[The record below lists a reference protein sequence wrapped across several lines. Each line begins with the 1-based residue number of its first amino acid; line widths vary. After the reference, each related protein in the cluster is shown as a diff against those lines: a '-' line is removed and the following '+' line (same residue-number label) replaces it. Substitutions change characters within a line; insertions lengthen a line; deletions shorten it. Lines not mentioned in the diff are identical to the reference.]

1 MLPFPTTQ
9 TRAMFTPSPR
19 EHPGKAMNHQRQF
32 AAAIAII
39 GWAALALQ
47 LWLTL
52 GIVIGQGRSV
62 GAGLWLF
69 VGYFTVLTNILVA
82 ASISLVALDRWPG
95 GPRPSASVLTAVAL
109 AITIVGVVY
118 HLLLS
123 GRVPDLSSLG
133 WIADRT
139 MHYLV
144 PVLSLAFW
152 VIYVPKSYFTFTDPF
167 LWILYPLGYL
177 VYAMARGSLDG
188 WYPYFFIDV
197 GVIGY
202 AKSMLNAAV
211 LSAVVLIIGFVIV
224 IVTRFFHTRPIKD

>member
-1 MLPFPTTQ
+1 
-9 TRAMFTPSPR
+9 MFTPSPR
-19 EHPGKAMNHQRQF
+19 EQPGKAMSHQRLF
-32 AAAIAII
+32 AAVIAII
-39 GWAALALQ
+39 GWSALALQ
-47 LWLTL
+47 LSLTL
-52 GIVIGQGRSV
+52 GIVIGQGRSA

-69 VGYFTVLTNILVA
+69 LGYFTVLTNILVA
-82 ASISLVALDRWPG
+82 VSMSLVALDRWPG
-95 GPRPSASVLTAVAL
+95 GPRPSASALTAVAL

-133 WIADRT
+133 WVADRT

-152 VIYVPKSYFTFTDPF
+152 VMFVPKSSFTFADPF

-177 VYAMARGSLDG
+177 IYAMARGNLDG

-197 GVIGY
+197 GVIGF
-202 AKSMLNAAV
+202 ARAMLNAAV
-211 LSAVVLIIGFVIV
+211 LSAVVLALGFVIV
-224 IVTRFFHTRPIKD
+224 IVTRFFHNRPIKD

>member
-1 MLPFPTTQ
+1 
-9 TRAMFTPSPR
+9 MFTPSSR
-19 EHPGKAMNHQRQF
+19 EHAGEAKTQMGMTHQRLF

-47 LWLTL
+47 LSLTL

-62 GAGLWLF
+62 WAGLWLF
-69 VGYFTVLTNILVA
+69 LGYFTVLTNIMVA
-82 ASISLVALDRWPG
+82 VSMSFVALDRWPG
-95 GPRPSASVLTAVAL
+95 GPRPSASALTTVAL
-109 AITIVGVVY
+109 AITIVGVIY

-133 WIADRT
+133 WVADRT

-152 VIYVPKSYFTFTDPF
+152 VIYVPKSSFTFTDPF
-167 LWILYPLGYL
+167 LWIVYPLGYL
-177 VYAMARGSLDG
+177 VYAMVRGSLDG

-211 LSAVVLIIGFVIV
+211 LSAVVLIIGFAIV
-224 IVTRFFHTRPIKD
+224 MTMRFFHTHPPKTERLP

>member
-1 MLPFPTTQ
+1 
-9 TRAMFTPSPR
+9 MFTPSLR
-19 EHPGKAMNHQRQF
+19 EPAGEAMNQKAMTHQRLF
-32 AAAIAII
+32 ATIIAII

-47 LWLTL
+47 LSLTL

-62 GAGLWLF
+62 WAGLWLF
-69 VGYFTVLTNILVA
+69 LGYFTVLTNILVA
-82 ASISLVALDRWPG
+82 AAMSFVALDRWPG
-95 GPRPSASVLTAVAL
+95 GPRPSASALTAVAL

-133 WIADRT
+133 WVADRT

-144 PVLSLAFW
+144 PALSLAFW
-152 VIYVPKSYFTFTDPF
+152 VIYVPKSSFTFTDPF
-167 LWILYPLGYL
+167 LWIIYPLGYL
-177 VYAMARGSLDG
+177 VYAMVRGSLDG

-202 AKSMLNAAV
+202 ARAMLNAAV
-211 LSAVVLIIGFVIV
+211 LSAVVLIIGFAIV
-224 IVTRFFHTRPIKD
+224 ITTRFLHARPTVD

>member
-1 MLPFPTTQ
+1 
-9 TRAMFTPSPR
+9 
-19 EHPGKAMNHQRQF
+19 MNHERQF

-52 GIVIGQGRSV
+52 GIVSGQGRSI

-69 VGYFTVLTNILVA
+69 LGYFTVLTNILVA
-82 ASISLVALDRWPG
+82 LGMSLVALARWPG
-95 GPRPSASVLTAVAL
+95 GPHPSASVLTAIAL

-133 WIADRT
+133 WVADRT

-144 PVLSLAFW
+144 PLLSLAFW
-152 VIYVPKSYFTFTDPF
+152 IIHVPKSSFTFADPF
-167 LWILYPLGYL
+167 LWIVYPLGYL

-197 GVIGY
+197 GVIGFGR
-202 AKSMLNAAV
+202 AMLNAAV
-211 LSAVVLIIGFVIV
+211 LSTAVLALGFVIV
-224 IVTRFFHTRPIKD
+224 IVTRVFMPAGSKTERLP

>member
-1 MLPFPTTQ
+1 
-9 TRAMFTPSPR
+9 MFTPLPR
-19 EHPGKAMNHQRQF
+19 ERPGKAMNQKGMNYQRLF
-32 AAAIAII
+32 ATAIAII

-47 LWLTL
+47 LSLTL

-62 GAGLWLF
+62 WAGLWLF
-69 VGYFTVLTNILVA
+69 LGYFTVLTNILVA
-82 ASISLVALDRWPG
+82 VSMSLVAMDRWPG
-95 GPRPSASVLTAVAL
+95 GPRPSVSALTAVAL
-109 AITIVGVVY
+109 AITIVGIVY

-133 WIADRT
+133 WVADRT

-152 VIYVPKSYFTFTDPF
+152 VMFVPKSSFTFTDPF

-202 AKSMLNAAV
+202 AKSLLNAAV
-211 LSAVVLIIGFVIV
+211 LSTVVLIIGFAIV
-224 IVTRFFHTRPIKD
+224 ITTRFSTLVRPKTERLP

>member
-1 MLPFPTTQ
+1 M
-9 TRAMFTPSPR
+9 R
-19 EHPGKAMNHQRQF
+19 GKAMTHQRLF
-32 AAAIAII
+32 AAVIAII
-39 GWAALALQ
+39 DWAALALQ
-47 LWLTL
+47 LSLTL
-52 GIVIGQGRSV
+52 GIVVGQGRSIWS
-62 GAGLWLF
+62 GLWLF
-69 VGYFTVLTNILVA
+69 LGYFTVLTNIMVA
-82 ASISLVALDRWPG
+82 VSMSLVAMDRWPG
-95 GPRPSASVLTAVAL
+95 GPRPSASALTAVAL

-133 WIADRT
+133 WVADRT

-144 PVLSLAFW
+144 PALSLVFW
-152 VIYVPKSYFTFTDPF
+152 VMFVPKSSFTFKDPF
-167 LWILYPLGYL
+167 LWIVYPLGYL

-211 LSAVVLIIGFVIV
+211 LSAVVLALGFAIV
-224 IVTRFFHTRPIKD
+224 ITTRFFHTRPTKD